1 MRVTDS
7 GNSSQV
13 SNADVSRVKVT
24 RAPGKTDKS
33 GEAAAPAKTDSSGA
47 VNAEIST
54 KAKELAKAKAVASQA
69 PDVRE
74 DKIAALKA
82 KIAEG
87 KYNVDADAVADRLVD
102 DHLKMSG
109 MS

>member
-7 GNSSQV
+7 SNNPQV

-24 RAPGKTDKS
+24 RAPTKTDKN
-33 GEAAAPAKTDSSGA
+33 GEAAPAAKTDTSGA
-47 VNAEIST
+47 VKADIS
-54 KAKELAKAKAVASQA
+54 AKGKEYAAAKAAAAAA

-87 KYNVDADAVADRLVD
+87 KYHVDVDAVADRMVD
-102 DHLKMSG
+102 EHLKMSG